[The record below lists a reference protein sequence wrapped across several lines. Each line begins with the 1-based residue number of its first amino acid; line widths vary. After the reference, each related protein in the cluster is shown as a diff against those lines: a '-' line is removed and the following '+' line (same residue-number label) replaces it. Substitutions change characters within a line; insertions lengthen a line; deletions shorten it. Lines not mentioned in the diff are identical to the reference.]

1 MPKRNKDFPAR
12 LDISVPPEMRLQLI
26 AIGYYRGIGG
36 EYATPARNM
45 IDEGIAKFFHGLSA
59 VERSRFDEILAN
71 VKIREGVL
79 P

>member
-1 MPKRNKDFPAR
+1 
-12 LDISVPPEMRLQLI
+12 VPPEMRLQLI

-45 IDEGIAKFFHGLSA
+45 LDKGIAEFFQGLSS
-59 VERSRFDEILAN
+59 VERSRFDEILAS
-71 VKIREGVL
+71 VKIREVGL

>member
-1 MPKRNKDFPAR
+1 MP
-12 LDISVPPEMRLQLI
+12 SEMRLQLI
-26 AIGYYRGIGG
+26 AIGYFRGIGG

-45 IDEGIAKFFHGLSA
+45 IDKEIAEFLQGLSA
-59 VERSRFDEILAN
+59 TERARFDEILAN